1 MSMTD
6 KRKEKAARIPA
17 IGVAG
22 EQPSHM
28 YNKIIIA
35 DAVGSDNLQNDEQL
49 TLFDKLGVQYEEKD
63 GIFYVVISGEEV
75 QIDVGQ

>member
-6 KRKEKAARIPA
+6 KQKEKAARIPA

-22 EQPSHM
+22 EQPSYM

-35 DAVGSDNLQNDEQL
+35 NESGSDNL
-49 TLFDKLGVQYEEKD
+49 
-63 GIFYVVISGEEV
+63 
-75 QIDVGQ
+75 

>member
-6 KRKEKAARIPA
+6 KQKEKVARIPA

-28 YNKIIIA
+28 YNEIIIA
-35 DAVGSDNLQNDEQL
+35 DAVGSDNLQNDEGRSKL
-49 TLFDKLGVQYEEKD
+49 IVSWERPENSLDIIRFDLFP
-63 GIFYVVISGEEV
+63 
-75 QIDVGQ
+75 

>member
-1 MSMTD
+1 MSMMD
-6 KRKEKAARIPA
+6 KQKEKAARIPA

-35 DAVGSDNLQNDEQL
+35 DAVGSDNLQNDDQL
-49 TLFDKLGVQYEEKD
+49 TLFEKLGGQYEEKD
-63 GIFYVVISGEEV
+63 GIFYPLISAEEE
-75 QIDVGQ
+75 QIDVG